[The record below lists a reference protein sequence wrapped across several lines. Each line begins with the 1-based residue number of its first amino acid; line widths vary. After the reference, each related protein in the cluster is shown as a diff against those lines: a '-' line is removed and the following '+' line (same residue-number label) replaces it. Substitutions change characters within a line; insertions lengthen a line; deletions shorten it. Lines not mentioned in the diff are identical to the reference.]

1 MVCSQSFWCR
11 VLSGVLVVGSLSA
24 TGCKS
29 GPSFSMPTMPS
40 MAWWQKD
47 KGDLASRA
55 VEQPQPPSSAFSP
68 ATSPSSSVASQGNPY
83 GGEANG
89 YQSGY
94 GERTASASG
103 YPSGNTMNAGYDA
116 GGYDTAG
123 YDTAGYGTGGYGA
136 QGSAALPRQ
145 PYGSDNTT
153 AMYGGAVPANTPS
166 NYGAPAGYGSGTMPA
181 STTQPNS
188 VNWPASSGATT
199 PNMGPGTTVP
209 NPYATQNPYATPAA
223 AGMPTGTTGYG
234 GTPSTGSGQSGAT
247 LTYPNTGMPAISP
260 TTAPSA
266 GRSLPASLSQSQGS
280 YTPGSTGG
288 MGTAPSNDSRT
299 ADLPMNSSPY
309 TPTATTPSY
318 PSPTS
323 AGSGG
328 AFQVPGGGAFP
339 GSQPN
344 SGLYR

>member
-24 TGCKS
+24 TGSKS

-123 YDTAGYGTGGYGA
+123 YGTGGYGA
-136 QGSAALPRQ
+136 HVWRRCSSEYPVQLRRTRRLRKRNHASV
-145 PYGSDNTT
+145 DNPTEFCEL
-153 AMYGGAVPANTPS
+153 
-166 NYGAPAGYGSGTMPA
+166 AGFLRCYHTQHGTR
-181 STTQPNS
+181 N
-188 VNWPASSGATT
+188 N
-199 PNMGPGTTVP
+199 
-209 NPYATQNPYATPAA
+209 
-223 AGMPTGTTGYG
+223 
-234 GTPSTGSGQSGAT
+234 
-247 LTYPNTGMPAISP
+247 
-260 TTAPSA
+260 
-266 GRSLPASLSQSQGS
+266 
-280 YTPGSTGG
+280 
-288 MGTAPSNDSRT
+288 RT
-299 ADLPMNSSPY
+299 
-309 TPTATTPSY
+309 
-318 PSPTS
+318 
-323 AGSGG
+323 
-328 AFQVPGGGAFP
+328 
-339 GSQPN
+339 
-344 SGLYR
+344 